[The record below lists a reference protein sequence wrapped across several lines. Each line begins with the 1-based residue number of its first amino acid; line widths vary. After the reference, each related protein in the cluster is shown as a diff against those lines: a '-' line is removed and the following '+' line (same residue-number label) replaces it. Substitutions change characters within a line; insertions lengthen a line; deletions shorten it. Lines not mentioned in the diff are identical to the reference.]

1 MLTIYIVVL
10 QSERILELSSFEL
23 PMENDWENLTDPI
36 LLSVFSYL
44 NYHELNN
51 ASKSCK
57 VTIYYLKVL
66 LNLFELICIFV
77 RL

>member
-1 MLTIYIVVL
+1 MK
-10 QSERILELSSFEL
+10 SERILELSSFEL

-44 NYHELNN
+44 SFHELNN

-57 VTIYYLKVL
+57 VTIYSKSSLD
-66 LNLFELICIFV
+66 LFKSICILV